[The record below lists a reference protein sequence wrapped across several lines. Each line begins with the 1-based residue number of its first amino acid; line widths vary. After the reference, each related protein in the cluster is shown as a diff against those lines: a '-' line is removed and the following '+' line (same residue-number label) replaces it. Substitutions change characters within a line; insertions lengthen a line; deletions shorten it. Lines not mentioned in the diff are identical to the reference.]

1 MNAYLRPFIAATAAT
16 LALGVSVAGLAQEVK
31 LSAVSFV
38 PNNNAF
44 GKPFVEF
51 TEKLNAAAK
60 GQLQIEIKASGSMS
74 PFTMANGVKTG
85 VVDMANLPSTFY
97 QNLLPV
103 ADALK
108 MIQKTPKE
116 MRENGA
122 MDFINK
128 LHMEKAGLVYIGHWG
143 SNVPFHL
150 YLRDKKI
157 ESTDLT
163 GLRIRITPV
172 YRAFFKALGATVVQM
187 QPGEVYVGLERGTID
202 GLGWPTWDIKSLGWE
217 KHIKYRVDPPFYNV
231 QGGVIMNVAKWQSL
245 TQAQRDLLTKTM
257 RDFEDDMYVR
267 AAELDKAYRK
277 EQDDAGIKPITF
289 TGKVAADYVAKA
301 YEAGWAE
308 AMELDPENAPKLKA
322 LIAR

>member
-1 MNAYLRPFIAATAAT
+1 MIHRSTAILAATTAAC
-16 LALGVSVAGLAQEVK
+16 LAAFAPAAAAQEVK
-31 LSAVSFV
+31 LGAVSFV

-51 TEKLNAAAK
+51 VEKLNAAAK
-60 GQLQIEIKASGSMS
+60 GSMSIEIKASGSMS
-74 PFTMANGVKTG
+74 PFTMANAVKTG

-103 ADALK
+103 GDALK
-108 MIQKTPKE
+108 MIQKSPKE

-128 LHMEKAGLVYIGHWG
+128 LHMDKAGLVYIGHWG

-157 ESTDLT
+157 DNIDLN

-172 YRAFFKALGATVVQM
+172 YRAFFRALGATVVQM

-231 QGGVIMNVAKWQSL
+231 QGGIIMNVAKWQSL
-245 TQAQRDLLTKTM
+245 TQTQRDLLTKTM
-257 RDFEDDMYVR
+257 RDFEDEMLVK
-267 AAELDKAYRK
+267 AADLDKAYRK
-277 EQDDAGIKPITF
+277 EQDDAGIQPIVL
-289 TGKVAADYVAKA
+289 TGKMAEDYVRIA
-301 YEAGWAE
+301 YESGWAE

-322 LIAR
+322 LITK